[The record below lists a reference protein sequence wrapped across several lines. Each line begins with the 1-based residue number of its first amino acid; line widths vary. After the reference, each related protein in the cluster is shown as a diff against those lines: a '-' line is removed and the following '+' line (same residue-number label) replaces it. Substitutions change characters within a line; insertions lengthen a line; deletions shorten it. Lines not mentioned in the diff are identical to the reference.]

1 MSGEARLDLTR
12 VATRLLS
19 LFHGAAVLVIIG
31 AMYLLAS
38 AVLVMFCNFLMSR
51 QERRLKKQRAKA
63 KAKEQQGDG
72 SQPLPPAAAAQPK
85 PADPQQPPAA
95 AATRQPTPKAGQPE
109 SDEPK
114 KRRSIAERAWRK
126 ITPNNSEYWI
136 MNYAHNQSQE
146 PRCSNWTC
154 KSEPMSVSM
163 EPSGWICPKCG
174 KFMPFDVWYP
184 DYQRKEDKTDKE
196 FDEKYMTPV
205 RGIIRLVIALFI
217 IREII
222 WVFS

>member
-1 MSGEARLDLTR
+1 MDLTR

-72 SQPLPPAAAAQPK
+72 SQPLPTQDGAAQPK

-95 AATRQPTPKAGQPE
+95 AATRQPTPKTGQPE

-146 PRCSNWTC
+146 PRCGNWKC